1 MTKIEAPPPD
11 AEAATDELL
20 LSPSE
25 IYHEASKGRRLDNRM
40 YARIAM
46 FNASPQIRAVV
57 ALPLPSFRG
66 DPSVTLPP
74 ARQTSFA
81 RTVSARRSAK
91 SAFRDFTVNQSTL
104 GHVLGLASGITSPTA
119 EAEGVAWP
127 LRASPSGGALYPIDT
142 YVLVFTVHG
151 IEPGLYLYRPSD
163 HGLGLIRRGNFA
175 EQLAKGCA
183 LDSMARQASFSLVLV
198 AAMAR
203 SKVKYG
209 ERAYRFVLLE
219 AGHIAQNALLAGVDA
234 GLAAVPVGGFFDDDI
249 NDLIGVDGCNDAT
262 LYLVCFGRTDGA
274 ETHTRGFS

>member
-1 MTKIEAPPPD
+1 MKEIDDAPQPGS
-11 AEAATDELL
+11 EAADDELL

-46 FNASPQIRAVV
+46 FNTSPQIRSVL

-66 DPSVTLPP
+66 DPTVTLPP
-74 ARQTSFA
+74 ARPTSLA
-81 RTVSARRSAK
+81 STVVARRSVK
-91 SAFRDFTVNQSTL
+91 SAFREFTADQQTL

-127 LRASPSGGALYPIDT
+127 LRASPSGGALYAVDT
-142 YVLVFTVHG
+142 YVLVFTVDG
-151 IEPGLYLYRPSD
+151 VAPGLYLYRPGD
-163 HGLGLIRRGNFA
+163 HGLGLIRPGDFV
-175 EQLAKGCA
+175 EQLAEGCA
-183 LDSMARQASFSLVLV
+183 LDTMARHASFCLVLV

-203 SKVKYG
+203 AKVKYG
-209 ERAYRFVLLE
+209 ERAYRFLLLE

-234 GLAAVPVGGFFDDDI
+234 GLATVPVGGFFDDEL

-262 LYLVCFGRTDGA
+262 LYLVCFGRTDPV
-274 ETHTRGFS
+274 ETHP